1 MGDCV
6 VENGHAHPKEA
17 DAAVEPAEAAREPQE
32 AGGGQRKQG
41 GIRREPSFSR
51 WCKDPSAASN
61 APAPAG
67 AAASP
72 ASDDESEE
80 FELPLLPSAAAAGPG
95 GAGHHLPMDIEA
107 GAAAGSDDLPL
118 SPWLIAKVIFLIAS
132 WYTLSTCLTL

>member
-1 MGDCV
+1 M
-6 VENGHAHPKEA
+6 ENGHAHPKEE
-17 DAAVEPAEAAREPQE
+17 DAAEVAAEPAEGAREPQE
-32 AGGGQRKQG
+32 VGGGQRKQG

-61 APAPAG
+61 APTSSDSPAS
-67 AAASP
+67 AA

-80 FELPLLPSAAAAGPG
+80 FELPLLPSAAA

-107 GAAAGSDDLPL
+107 GAAAGSDGLPV
-118 SPWLIAKVIFLIAS
+118 SPWLIAKIIFLIAS